1 MTELENTIDID
12 CFNDEQRPNNYDY
25 DCLEY
30 GEHLMKTWKIDTSD
44 EDYERYREEQAE
56 RVEDAYRE
64 KMESMFEYFIS

>member
-12 CFNDEQRPNNYDY
+12 CFNDEQRPNNLDY

-30 GEHLMKTWKIDTSD
+30 GEHLMETWKIDLSD
-44 EDYERYREEQAE
+44 QLYEQYRDEQME
-56 RVEDAYRE
+56 RAEDAYRE

>member
-12 CFNDEQRPNNYDY
+12 CFNDEQRPNNLDY
-25 DCLEY
+25 DCLEF
-30 GEHLMKTWKIDTSD
+30 GEHLMNSWKIDTSD

-64 KMESMFEYFIS
+64 KMESIFEYFIS

>member
-12 CFNDEQRPNNYDY
+12 CFNDEQRPNNLDY

-30 GEHLMKTWKIDTSD
+30 GEYLMKTWKIDTSD

-56 RVEDAYRE
+56 RTEDAYRE